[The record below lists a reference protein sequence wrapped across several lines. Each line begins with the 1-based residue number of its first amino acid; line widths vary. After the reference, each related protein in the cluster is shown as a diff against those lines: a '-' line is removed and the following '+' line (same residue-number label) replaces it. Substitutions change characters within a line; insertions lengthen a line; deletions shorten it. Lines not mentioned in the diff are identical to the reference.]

1 MNVVVAITLLAF
13 AILAVAIIYVESHE
27 RKGKGK
33 SRKDV
38 NCPGVVTDI
47 IESDDK
53 SIRNLFKW
61 KALVSFEYEGATYE
75 LMLHYPSKPN
85 AEVGKIVNVE
95 VNTKDPKESNCNLI
109 AYTEESEN

>member
-1 MNVVVAITLLAF
+1 MNGVVITILAF
-13 AILAVAIIYVESHE
+13 AILAVAVIYVESHE

-33 SRKDV
+33 GKKNV

-61 KALVSFEYEGATYE
+61 KVLVSFEYEGSTYE
-75 LMLHYPSKPN
+75 LMLQYPSKPN
-85 AEVGKIVNVE
+85 AEAGKIVNVE
-95 VNTKDPKESNCNLI
+95 VNTKDPKESNCMLI
-109 AYTEESEN
+109 AYTEEQES

>member
-1 MNVVVAITLLAF
+1 MNVVAITLLAF
-13 AILAVAIIYVESHE
+13 TIVAVAVFFVERFE
-27 RKGKGK
+27 GKGRGGK
-33 SRKDV
+33 TV
-38 NCPGVVTDI
+38 NRPGVVMDM

-61 KALVSFEYEGATYE
+61 KVLVSFEYEGATHE
-75 LMLHYPSKPN
+75 LTLHYPSKPN

-109 AYTEESEN
+109 AYTEEPDK